1 MPNEVLR
8 KAGDVFL
15 FADSTVNP
23 AAANILASTRTLVQF
38 DPAGLVTGGMV
49 QSNKVDLGARRAPA
63 YAVTMC
69 LEMPSTA
76 PVAGVPIELY
86 WAPSPSGTAGTAN
99 PGGIA
104 GASGTYVGGTGGTD
118 DGGVK
123 QLQFIGQ
130 MACQNIASATY
141 AYQTAFIGTFSPV
154 HRYGTLVL
162 HNASGYT
169 LSATKTNN
177 QVLFEPVIDEVQ

>member
-8 KAGDVFL
+8 KAGDAFL

-23 AAANILASTRTLVQF
+23 AAANVLASSRTLVQF
-38 DPAGLVTGGMV
+38 DPAGLATGGMV
-49 QSNKVDLGARRAPA
+49 QSTKVDLGVRRAPA
-63 YAVTMC
+63 YSVTMC

-76 PVAGVPIELY
+76 ATAGAPIELY

-99 PGGIA
+99 PGGVA
-104 GASGTYVGGTGGTD
+104 GASGAYAGGTGGTD

-130 MACQNIASATY
+130 MACQNIASGTY
-141 AYQTAFIGTFSPV
+141 AYQTAFIGVFSPA
-154 HRYGTLVL
+154 HRYGTLVI
-162 HNASGYT
+162 HNACGQT

-177 QVLFEPVIDEVQ
+177 QVLFEPIIDEVQ